1 MFLTDVFVSS
11 HSTRTG
17 TVSFEY
23 KYRDFI
29 PVRNVTAAS
38 HSLPGT

>member
-11 HSTRTG
+11 HNTRTG

-23 KYRDFI
+23 KWRDFI
-29 PVRNVTAAS
+29 PVRNMSAALCYS
-38 HSLPGT
+38 PDI